1 MIGKLNQENTN
12 MYTILKN
19 IQQNLYDVEQVLQL
33 KDKMNKKLEGNHQ
46 VVKLYIDF
54 ALNC

>member
-33 KDKMNKKLEGNHQ
+33 KDKMNKKLEGNYQ

>member
-46 VVKLYIDF
+46 VVKLYINL

>member
-1 MIGKLNQENTN
+1 MIGKLNQENIN

-33 KDKMNKKLEGNHQ
+33 KDKMNKKLKGNHQ
-46 VVKLYIDF
+46 VVKLYIDL